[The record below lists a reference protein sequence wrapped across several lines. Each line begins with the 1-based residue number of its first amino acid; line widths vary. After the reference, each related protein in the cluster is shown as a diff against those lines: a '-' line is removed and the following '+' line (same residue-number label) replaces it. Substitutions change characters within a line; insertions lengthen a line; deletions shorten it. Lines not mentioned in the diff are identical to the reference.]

1 MPHFASLSAPQPT
14 QRGRSNDRSMSSVQA
29 KNCEV
34 AVIGAGPYGLSVA
47 AHLNRAG
54 IATHVFGEPMGFWR
68 HNMPNGMLIRSPWR
82 ATHLSDPGSAFSLD
96 AYAAAGGVDSGKH
109 LSLTNLVAYGEWFQ
123 RHAVPDVDARAV
135 RLIDRARNG
144 FRLELADGDTLS
156 ADRVVVAT
164 GLLNQEYRPAVF
176 QDLPRAL
183 VSHTSEHADLSVFRG
198 KQVAVIGRGQ
208 SACESA
214 ALLAEAGAA
223 VEMISHGPIHWL
235 GISTNAAT
243 ATLRRR
249 LRKILTAP
257 SEVGPFPLSWLVEV
271 PGLVR
276 LLPPDIRG
284 EFAQRCLKAGA
295 TGWLRPRFANVV
307 CNPGRAITGARVL
320 DERIVLDLDNGARTF
335 DHVLLGTGYRIDIA
349 RLGILAPQLLESIAR
364 TEGSPLLG
372 PGLESSVPKLHFVG
386 CYAVKSFGPLL
397 RFIAGAPYAA
407 RAVTSAAHRR
417 LMSRPNSVQVE
428 KLFGAIAPAQPAE
441 PQ

>member
-1 MPHFASLSAPQPT
+1 MP
-14 QRGRSNDRSMSSVQA
+14 SVQA
-29 KNCEV
+29 RNCEV

-47 AHLNRAG
+47 AHLRRAG
-54 IATHVFGEPMGFWR
+54 VATHVFGEPMGFWR

-96 AYAAAGGVDSGKH
+96 AYVASGGVDSGKH
-109 LSLTNLVAYGEWFQ
+109 LTLANLVAYGEWFQ
-123 RHAVPDVDARAV
+123 RHAVPDVDTRAV
-135 RLIDRARNG
+135 RLIDTASNG
-144 FRLELADGDTLS
+144 FRLELADGDSVS
-156 ADRVVVAT
+156 AERVVVAT

-183 VSHTSEHADLSVFRG
+183 VSHTSAHADLSAFRG

-214 ALLAEAGAA
+214 ALLAEAGAT
-223 VEMISHGPIHWL
+223 VEIISHGPIHWL
-235 GISTNAAT
+235 GISNAAT
-243 ATLRRR
+243 ATLQRR
-249 LRKILTAP
+249 LRKLLTAP

-284 EFAQRCLKAGA
+284 EFARRCLKAGA
-295 TGWLRPRFANVV
+295 TGWLRPRFANVA
-307 CNPGRAITGARVL
+307 CNPGRAIMGARVL
-320 DERIVLDLDNGARTF
+320 GERIALDLDNGARTF

-349 RLGILAPQLLESIAR
+349 RLGILAPQLLEAIAR
-364 TEGSPLLG
+364 AEGSPLLG

-407 RAVTSAAHRR
+407 RAVTGAARRR
-417 LMSRPNSVQVE
+417 LTSKSNLVQAE
-428 KLFGAIAPAQPAE
+428 RLFGAIAPVQPAE

>member
-1 MPHFASLSAPQPT
+1 
-14 QRGRSNDRSMSSVQA
+14 MSSGQA
-29 KNCEV
+29 KSCEV

-47 AHLNRAG
+47 AHLKRAG

-68 HNMPNGMLIRSPWR
+68 RNMPEGMLIRSPWR
-82 ATHLSDPGSAFSLD
+82 ATHLSDPDSAFSLD

-109 LSLTNLVAYGEWFQ
+109 LSLAKLVAYGEWFQ

-135 RLIDRARNG
+135 RLIDTARNG

-164 GLLNQEYRPAVF
+164 GLLNQEYRPPLF

-183 VSHTSEHADLSVFRG
+183 VSHTSEHADLSAFRG
-198 KQVAVIGRGQ
+198 KHVAVIGRGQ

-223 VEMISHGPIHWL
+223 VEIVSHGAIHWL
-235 GISTNAAT
+235 GVSTNAAAT
-243 ATLRRR
+243 TLRRR
-249 LRKILTAP
+249 LRKVLTAP

-276 LLPPDIRG
+276 LLPPQIRG
-284 EFAQRCLKAGA
+284 EFARRCLRAGA
-295 TGWLRPRFANVV
+295 TGWLKPRFANVL
-307 CNPGRAITGARVL
+307 CNPGPAITGARAL
-320 DERIVLDLDNGARTF
+320 GDRIALDLDDAARTF

-349 RLGILAPQLLESIAR
+349 RLGILAPRLLASIAR
-364 TEGSPLLG
+364 AEGSPLLG

-407 RAVTSAAHRR
+407 RAVTSAARRR
-417 LMSRPNSVQVE
+417 LTSRPNPVRAE
-428 KLFGAIAPAQPAE
+428 RLFGAIAPAQPAE

>member
-1 MPHFASLSAPQPT
+1 MT
-14 QRGRSNDRSMSSVQA
+14 SVQA
-29 KNCEV
+29 KNCKV

-47 AHLNRAG
+47 AHLRRAG

-82 ATHLSDPGSAFSLD
+82 ATHLSDPGGMFSLD

-109 LSLTNLVAYGEWFQ
+109 LSLANLVAYGEWFQ
-123 RHAVPDVDARAV
+123 RHAVPDVDTRAV
-135 RLIDRARNG
+135 RQIDTARKG

-176 QDLPRAL
+176 QDLPRTL
-183 VSHTSEHADLSVFRG
+183 VSHTSEHADLSEFRG
-198 KQVAVIGRGQ
+198 KHVAVIGRGQ

-223 VEMISHGPIHWL
+223 VEIISHGPIHWL
-235 GISTNAAT
+235 GISTQAAT
-243 ATLRRR
+243 ATLRPQ

-284 EFAQRCLKAGA
+284 EFTRRCLKAGA
-295 TGWLRPRFANVV
+295 TGWLKPRFANVA
-307 CNPGRAITGARVL
+307 CNPGRAITGARAL
-320 DERIVLDLDNGARTF
+320 GERIALDLDTGARAF

-349 RLGILAPQLLESIAR
+349 RLGILAPQLLENIAR

-407 RAVTSAAHRR
+407 RAVASAARRR
-417 LMSRPNSVQVE
+417 LTPKPNPV
-428 KLFGAIAPAQPAE
+428 KA
-441 PQ
+441 